1 MRVMCGI
8 VLVRLGAASVLL
20 SHSPGKNLTRFLAAG
35 SLPGGFFIERWFVDP
50 TIGDTNRIPRGWIT
64 VTAPLRMQLKI

>member
-8 VLVRLGAASVLL
+8 VLVRLSAASVLL

-35 SLPGGFFIERWFVDP
+35 SLLGGFFIERWFVDQQP
-50 TIGDTNRIPRGWIT
+50 SATL
-64 VTAPLRMQLKI
+64 TAFPEVGSPSLHH